1 MNIKITDI
9 TAGYDIT
16 KNESITITFWMKFIG
31 VVLNSA
37 SVQPIIVS
45 LNANTF
51 FAYDISSNTLLF
63 NQNNQ
68 NAFQDSS
75 FTTSIGTWILVT
87 FANYI
92 SGTKSAYFPNMVQ
105 ISVNKRDIPMK
116 AAYTIPSSGIIISQ
130 FQFGYECVALF
141 SELRFY
147 RKFIQGAFG
156 WLLR

>member
-63 NQNNQ
+63 NQ
-68 NAFQDSS
+68 
-75 FTTSIGTWILVT
+75 
-87 FANYI
+87 
-92 SGTKSAYFPNMVQ
+92 K
-105 ISVNKRDIPMK
+105 
-116 AAYTIPSSGIIISQ
+116 
-130 FQFGYECVALF
+130 
-141 SELRFY
+141 
-147 RKFIQGAFG
+147 
-156 WLLR
+156 